1 MKRTRLVRLAA
12 AASLALTTVA
22 LAVQGTGA
30 GAPSGTTGGAAPRG
44 KPAGTSDG
52 VVSQQ
57 NVPGRKAPA
66 GATGTTSPAG
76 KPNATQ
82 GELGTPVN
90 LQGQQ
95 PGGELAPAEPPAIK
109 FEPEVL
115 DLGEMIVDTA
125 KTGKIK
131 LRNVT
136 DKPITVIKAIPGC
149 GCTTAG
155 WPKEPIPA
163 GEAAEVEITLKPGSK
178 AGIPLH
184 KKVTFQL
191 QDHAPVVLSVTGNI
205 PAYVTVTPELL
216 DAPSTNKP
224 GNDGVKIS
232 SVDNTAFKVVSIT
245 PPIAME
251 EDAKAAADNAKTEH
265 QIRIDWKKWEET
277 GKGIK
282 LVFALDHPKAPTM
295 GVLIKRPISDT
306 PSQRPPN
313 APPVAADKPGA
324 NNLVLAA
331 RQGDVERVK
340 LELANG
346 TDVNLVDRASRR
358 AALHWAARENRLEV
372 VDALLAANANL
383 EVRDGAGKT
392 PLTVAAES
400 GRADVVKK
408 LLAAK
413 ADVNTRD
420 QIQGSPLL
428 WAAGLGNP
436 ETVQVLLEAGA
447 DPSVV
452 DVNGL
457 TPLLWAAGIGDPRTV
472 ELLLKTGKANV
483 DAKDNISEDTALMR
497 AARSGKPES
506 VMLLLAANASTS
518 AKNRTGL
525 TPFLIAC
532 GSGKLGK
539 VKALAAKSDVTVKD
553 NRGWNAL
560 DHARNRTDDDRTEV
574 IKYLEEELK
583 IPASGTS
590 VPPQGPSTP
599 AKPGTPAASAAPA
612 GNGAAAAR

>member
-1 MKRTRLVRLAA
+1 
-12 AASLALTTVA
+12 
-22 LAVQGTGA
+22 
-30 GAPSGTTGGAAPRG
+30 
-44 KPAGTSDG
+44 
-52 VVSQQ
+52 
-57 NVPGRKAPA
+57 
-66 GATGTTSPAG
+66 
-76 KPNATQ
+76 
-82 GELGTPVN
+82 
-90 LQGQQ
+90 
-95 PGGELAPAEPPAIK
+95 
-109 FEPEVL
+109 
-115 DLGEMIVDTA
+115 MIVDTA

-331 RQGDVERVK
+331 RQGDLERVK

-346 TDVNLVDRASRR
+346 TDVNLVDRAQPPRCPALGGPREPTRGGGGAPRR
-358 AALHWAARENRLEV
+358 EGKPRSPRRRRQDAAHRGGRERSHRCGEEAARGQGRREHPRPDPGQPAPV
-372 VDALLAANANL
+372 GRRPRQP
-383 EVRDGAGKT
+383 RDGAGAPRGRRGSLRGGRERPHPA
-392 PLTVAAES
+392 PL
-400 GRADVVKK
+400 GRRHRGPPHGRTAPQD
-408 LLAAK
+408 
-413 ADVNTRD
+413 R
-420 QIQGSPLL
+420 QGQRRRQGQHLRGHRPH
-428 WAAGLGNP
+428 ACR
-436 ETVQVLLEAGA
+436 EEREAGER
-447 DPSVV
+447 D
-452 DVNGL
+452 
-457 TPLLWAAGIGDPRTV
+457 AAPGRQRLHEPPRT
-472 ELLLKTGKANV
+472 A
-483 DAKDNISEDTALMR
+483 
-497 AARSGKPES
+497 
-506 VMLLLAANASTS
+506 
-518 AKNRTGL
+518 
-525 TPFLIAC
+525 
-532 GSGKLGK
+532 
-539 VKALAAKSDVTVKD
+539 
-553 NRGWNAL
+553 
-560 DHARNRTDDDRTEV
+560 
-574 IKYLEEELK
+574 
-583 IPASGTS
+583 PASR
-590 VPPQGPSTP
+590 PS
-599 AKPGTPAASAAPA
+599 
-612 GNGAAAAR
+612 